1 LLKIFAEFFDLLSF
15 SQFLRLAWLI
25 RGAYMLESQV
35 DKHHKQEIWC
45 IMGKMIE
52 CIIDSIR
59 VSLTNQD
66 RITVLKEKEAE
77 RYLPIWMGVP
87 ETDSITIALQGVA
100 IARPITHDL
109 LISIMN
115 ALDIRLESCEITN
128 LENDTFYAN
137 LILDQ
142 NGVRKIIDSRPSDA
156 IALAIRA
163 KAPIFVDEDILD
175 SVGIRPEDVLPE
187 SPEEEDS
194 CDLDSDLDIFED
206 FLGQLGKDKT
216 NNDQPNDPS
225 EEDPIQ

>member
-1 LLKIFAEFFDLLSF
+1 
-15 SQFLRLAWLI
+15 
-25 RGAYMLESQV
+25 
-35 DKHHKQEIWC
+35 
-45 IMGKMIE
+45 MGKMIE

-66 RITVLKEKEAE
+66 RITVLKEKDAE

-100 IARPITHDL
+100 IARPLTHDL

-115 ALDIRLESCEITN
+115 ALDIRLESVEVTN

-163 KAPIFVDEDILD
+163 KAPVFVDEDILD
-175 SVGIRPEDVLPE
+175 AVGIRPEDVLPQSE
-187 SPEEEDS
+187 HDEVSSEF
-194 CDLDSDLDIFED
+194 DSDLDIFED
-206 FLGQLGKDKT
+206 FLGQLGKD
-216 NNDQPNDPS
+216 NPNKDPS
-225 EEDPIQ
+225 DDPSNEDPNQ

>member
-1 LLKIFAEFFDLLSF
+1 
-15 SQFLRLAWLI
+15 
-25 RGAYMLESQV
+25 
-35 DKHHKQEIWC
+35 
-45 IMGKMIE
+45 MGKMIE

-115 ALDIRLESCEITN
+115 ALDIHLESCEITN

-137 LILDQ
+137 LVLDQ
-142 NGVRKIIDSRPSDA
+142 NGIKKIIDSRPSDA

-175 SVGIRPEDVLPE
+175 AVGIRPEDVLPQT
-187 SPEEEDS
+187 PEEEQEEDS
-194 CDLDSDLDIFED
+194 SDLDSDLDIFED
-206 FLGQLGKDKT
+206 FLVQLGKDKPQK
-216 NNDQPNDPS
+216 DQPKDPS
-225 EEDPIQ
+225 DEDPNQ

>member
-1 LLKIFAEFFDLLSF
+1 
-15 SQFLRLAWLI
+15 
-25 RGAYMLESQV
+25 
-35 DKHHKQEIWC
+35 
-45 IMGKMIE
+45 MGKMIE

-163 KAPIFVDEDILD
+163 KAPIFVDEDILEA
-175 SVGIRPEDVLPE
+175 VGIRPEDVLPQT
-187 SPEEEDS
+187 PEEEDS
-194 CDLDSDLDIFED
+194 SDLDSDLDIFED

-216 NNDQPNDPS
+216 DKDQSNDPS
-225 EEDPIQ
+225 DEDPIQ

>member
-1 LLKIFAEFFDLLSF
+1 
-15 SQFLRLAWLI
+15 
-25 RGAYMLESQV
+25 
-35 DKHHKQEIWC
+35 
-45 IMGKMIE
+45 MGKMIE

-66 RITVLKEKEAE
+66 RITVLKEKDSE

-100 IARPITHDL
+100 IARPLTHDL

-115 ALDIRLESCEITN
+115 ALDIHLESCEITK

-137 LILDQ
+137 LILEQ
-142 NGVRKIIDSRPSDA
+142 NGIRKIIDSRPSDA

-175 SVGIRPEDVLPE
+175 AVGIRPEDVLPQAQN
-187 SPEEEDS
+187 EEESSDVEA
-194 CDLDSDLDIFED
+194 DLDIFED
-206 FLGQLGKDKT
+206 FLGQLGKDESDKDEPG
-216 NNDQPNDPS
+216 NPS
-225 EEDPIQ
+225 DEDSNQ

>member
-1 LLKIFAEFFDLLSF
+1 
-15 SQFLRLAWLI
+15 
-25 RGAYMLESQV
+25 
-35 DKHHKQEIWC
+35 
-45 IMGKMIE
+45 MGKMIE

-163 KAPIFVDEDILD
+163 KAPIFVDADILD
-175 SVGIRPEDVLPE
+175 AVGIRPEDVLPQ

-194 CDLDSDLDIFED
+194 SDLDSDLDIFED
-206 FLGQLGKDKT
+206 FLGQLGKDNT
-216 NNDQPNDPS
+216 DNDQPNNPS
-225 EEDPIQ
+225 DEDPIQ

>member
-1 LLKIFAEFFDLLSF
+1 
-15 SQFLRLAWLI
+15 
-25 RGAYMLESQV
+25 
-35 DKHHKQEIWC
+35 
-45 IMGKMIE
+45 MGKMIE

-175 SVGIRPEDVLPE
+175 SVGIRPEDVLPQ
-187 SPEEEDS
+187 SLEEEDS
-194 CDLDSDLDIFED
+194 SDLDSDLDIFED
-206 FLGQLGKDKT
+206 FLGQLGKDNT
-216 NNDQPNDPS
+216 DNDQPNNPS
-225 EEDPIQ
+225 DEDPIQ

>member
-1 LLKIFAEFFDLLSF
+1 
-15 SQFLRLAWLI
+15 
-25 RGAYMLESQV
+25 
-35 DKHHKQEIWC
+35 
-45 IMGKMIE
+45 MGKMIE

-137 LILDQ
+137 LVLDQ

-163 KAPIFVDEDILD
+163 KAPIFVDEDILEA
-175 SVGIRPEDVLPE
+175 VGIRPQDVLPQT
-187 SPEEEDS
+187 PEEEES
-194 CDLDSDLDIFED
+194 SDLDSDLDIFED

-216 NNDQPNDPS
+216 DNDQSNDPS

>member
-1 LLKIFAEFFDLLSF
+1 
-15 SQFLRLAWLI
+15 
-25 RGAYMLESQV
+25 
-35 DKHHKQEIWC
+35 
-45 IMGKMIE
+45 MGKMIE

-175 SVGIRPEDVLPE
+175 SVGIRPEDVLPQ

-194 CDLDSDLDIFED
+194 SDLDSDLDIFED